1 LVEKIYDF
9 GDYEYKHKRVEV
21 ADIYAYQ
28 ALDEKYKSLFDSSIE
43 GKRKSLKDSLDRGKE
58 QYKEPYDSG
67 FPVFG
72 SVIKGDKE
80 EDEDILPF

>member
-1 LVEKIYDF
+1 M
-9 GDYEYKHKRVEV
+9 EV

-43 GKRKSLKDSLDRGKE
+43 EKKKSLKDSLERDKE
-58 QYKEPYDSG
+58 QYKEPYDRG

-72 SVIKGDKE
+72 SVGGEE
-80 EDEDILPF
+80 EDEDVLPFYSKPE